1 MIALIVA
8 VLLCTSI
15 AFPAYA
21 TNINRNTILTT
32 IVDNSKHYYIAGI
45 NLPSGLQKG
54 KTKVVKS
61 FPIVRNSANNSR
73 PRWSID
79 RKSFCFISDDGGFS
93 NIYIYQ
99 LGTNTSTK
107 ITNNRSNEK
116 YQNARYFSL
125 SEIIFTGNDGKLYC
139 IDTSSRQVRLLKF
152 ENLKYDADHNYVVM
166 CGDSKNGLVIEEAE
180 KDRSAYFGGGIRKYY
195 LAKGEAVSTIDLSGT
210 FETVGRGKY
219 YPENIA
225 WIPRTTQ
232 KLLVSVNWS
241 NVKIV
246 DLRTRSSQIRVRVRA
261 AEFHYSPDG
270 KYVAFWTGM
279 SDSGRGWIAIY
290 LSALDFG
297 DKFENG
303 QHAVAVADGYFAGF
317 DW

>member
-1 MIALIVA
+1 MIVLIVA
-8 VLLCTSI
+8 VLLCTSL
-15 AFPAYA
+15 AFPAHA
-21 TNINRNTILTT
+21 TDINSSTILTT
-32 IVDNSKHYYIAGI
+32 VVDNSHHYYIAGI

-99 LGTNTSTK
+99 LGTNTATNITK
-107 ITNNRSNEK
+107 NRPNEK

-139 IDTSSRQVRLLKF
+139 IDTSSGQVRSLKF
-152 ENLKYDADHNYVVM
+152 ENLKYVAGHEYVVM
-166 CGDSKNGLVIEEAE
+166 CGDSKNGLIIKELE
-180 KDRSAYFGGGIRKYY
+180 KNRSGYFRDIGKYY
-195 LAKGEAVSTIDLSGT
+195 LANGEFVSTIDLSST
-210 FETVGRGKY
+210 FETAGRAKY

-232 KLLVSVNWS
+232 RLLVSVNWS